1 MRNMQRE
8 KAQADVIKSANASHP
23 DYPRYAS
30 FGADYV
36 FAVPKSFAVDELS
49 APGVQLLMPGG
60 NIKANKLEDLY
71 GSGVAAV
78 QPIAAAQANMGYLQ
92 KARIQYLINNPD
104 SNLKKQANPAQLADA
119 VKDVDPYVHG
129 SIVVPGR
136 SIQKDQFV
144 GQLSFSSINKSV
156 QQGLGFINL
165 QKEGGAW
172 KLAGLRLPSA
182 KAGQ

>member
-8 KAQADVIKSANASHP
+8 KAQADVIKSANASHL

-78 QPIAAAQANMGYLQ
+78 QPIAAAQAKPNDNASLKNYV
-92 KARIQYLINNPD
+92 NNTVVPD
-104 SNLKKQANPAQLADA
+104 LKKNVGSDVTTVFSIRGKYQMAEVT
-119 VKDVDPYVHG
+119 VKKDGQDVRWLHIY
-129 SIVVPGR
+129 
-136 SIQKDQFV
+136 
-144 GQLSFSSINKSV
+144 
-156 QQGLGFINL
+156 
-165 QKEGGAW
+165 GGAHPYT
-172 KLAGLRLPSA
+172 LVA
-182 KAGQ
+182 KTRNDAFIQVADTLISTPDAAAKDDV